1 MGIRNRV
8 AEFVALQSSR
18 GSLTVEA
25 ALGIASLMWVAV
37 LLLQG
42 IAFAVSYVQ
51 LQVIGY
57 EATRILTASGDF
69 AVRQNEAQQF
79 LLQTDSELEFTIER
93 DLDLVRL
100 TLIKSSNPSLS
111 FLPQGFR
118 IEIEGRLL
126 DAAVW

>member
-1 MGIRNRV
+1 MGIRNRL
-8 AEFVALQSSR
+8 AGFAALQSSR

-69 AVRQNEAQQF
+69 ALRQSEAQRF
-79 LLQTDSELEFTIER
+79 LMQVDSE
-93 DLDLVRL
+93 
-100 TLIKSSNPSLS
+100 
-111 FLPQGFR
+111 
-118 IEIEGRLL
+118 
-126 DAAVW
+126 

>member
-1 MGIRNRV
+1 
-8 AEFVALQSSR
+8 
-18 GSLTVEA
+18 
-25 ALGIASLMWVAV
+25 MWVAV

-69 AVRQNEAQQF
+69 ALRQSEAQRF
-79 LLQTDSELEFTIER
+79 LMQVDSELEFKIER
-93 DLDLVRL
+93 DSDLVRL
-100 TLIKSSNPSLS
+100 TLMKASGPNLS
-111 FLPQGFR
+111 FLPKELR
-118 IEIEGRLL
+118 LEIEGRLL